1 MEVMSV
7 WLPEEYRRTLGFA
20 CRRHFDSLCEKSAD
34 ELLLFLVAT
43 RCILDENGGE
53 MVTEVTARAF
63 RKASTVLEAVMQDDS
78 MASVLKGHVEG
89 NLLYHVVNIAVQQAK
104 NDNAQAAAHIIHCL
118 EERCINEGTQGG
130 GAVTTLAN
138 SGMYLRLLQIAV
150 AILDDEEQSTHG
162 QMEFTTSAFS
172 VHGVHI
178 LMARMTQVLFWE
190 GVSVP
195 NDALNEM
202 MLKSSERAN
211 YLSAMRLILCKGL
224 MRAFATNSG
233 VDSSK
238 DKDKIVKNLSLE
250 EEVAMMLS
258 PSV

>member
-1 MEVMSV
+1 MSV

-34 ELLLFLVAT
+34 ELLSFLVAT
-43 RCILDENGGE
+43 RCLLDQNGGE
-53 MVTEVTARAF
+53 EVTAQAARAF
-63 RKASTVLEAVMQDDS
+63 RKASTVLEAVMEDDS

-104 NDNAQAAAHIIHCL
+104 NDNVQAAAHIIHCL
-118 EERCINEGTQGG
+118 EERCMNEGSQGG

-138 SGMYLRLLQIAV
+138 SGMYLRLLQLAV
-150 AILDDEEQSTHG
+150 AILDDEEQSSHG
-162 QMEFTTSAFS
+162 QLEFATSAFS

-190 GVSVP
+190 GVSLP
-195 NDALNEM
+195 SNALNKM
-202 MLKSSERAN
+202 PKSSERAN

-238 DKDKIVKNLSLE
+238 DKGKIVKNISLE